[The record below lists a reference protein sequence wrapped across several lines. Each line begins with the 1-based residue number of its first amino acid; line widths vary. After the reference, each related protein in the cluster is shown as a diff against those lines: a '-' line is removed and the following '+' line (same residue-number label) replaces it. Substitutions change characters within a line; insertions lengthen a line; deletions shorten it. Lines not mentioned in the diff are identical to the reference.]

1 MDKRKERTRRAIQQ
15 AFVELIAERG
25 FSDVTVQ
32 DILDRTGV
40 GRATFYAHFH
50 GKEDLLAH
58 QIRSICNHALNPT
71 NPEHHHDFV
80 GKSDPISMTEH
91 VLCHLRERE
100 NGVRALVAGEGS
112 EKFADCLRHEI
123 VKRADEAVP
132 EHPTSPRA
140 SWEWCAGGR
149 GRALPPPRTTLRR
162 TTCAPSCPS
171 LGTSLRRRAE
181 PLCEPSVDGVAHHR
195 LAVHHHQRAV
205 LAHVAVAVC
214 QRSELVAEARVLPAT
229 RRKEECPRS
238 QTCSMAGH
246 ASGGTSLR

>member
-123 VKRADEAVP
+123 VKRAGEAVP
-132 EHPTSPRA
+132 EHPTGPAAQMNRTFLLHHIAASFVGMVRWWAWTGFAAAPHDLAKDYLRA
-140 SWEWCAGGR
+140 I
-149 GRALPPPRTTLRR
+149 LPVFGDEPP
-162 TTCAPSCPS
+162 A
-171 LGTSLRRRAE
+171 
-181 PLCEPSVDGVAHHR
+181 
-195 LAVHHHQRAV
+195 
-205 LAHVAVAVC
+205 
-214 QRSELVAEARVLPAT
+214 
-229 RRKEECPRS
+229 
-238 QTCSMAGH
+238 
-246 ASGGTSLR
+246 